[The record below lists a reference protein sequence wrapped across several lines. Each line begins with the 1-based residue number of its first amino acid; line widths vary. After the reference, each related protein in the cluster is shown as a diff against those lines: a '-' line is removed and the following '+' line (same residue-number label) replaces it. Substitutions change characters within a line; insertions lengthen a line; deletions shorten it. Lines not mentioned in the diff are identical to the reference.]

1 MNGIFNERQVL
12 MSFLLLRIKLWYL
25 ENEAQ
30 EIAYFAMP
38 MIIAISTLKTH
49 THTHKK
55 LKIFAMPVILATGK
69 VNKRASSH
77 RILQDVTQ
85 SYKC

>member
-12 MSFLLLRIKLWYL
+12 MSFLLLRIKLWYH

-38 MIIAISTLKTH
+38 MITAISTLKKKKKN
-49 THTHKK
+49 KK

>member
-1 MNGIFNERQVL
+1 MNGIFNEWQAL
-12 MSFLLLRIKLWYL
+12 MSFLLLRIKLWYH

-30 EIAYFAMP
+30 EIAHFAMP
-38 MIIAISTLKTH
+38 MITAISTLKKIK
-49 THTHKK
+49 HKK